1 MNGLPHPTTRL
12 PKATGSRNSGV
23 VVELEVV
30 YCIIGCTIV

>member
-12 PKATGSRNSGV
+12 PKATGIRNSGV